1 MGNNQSVTSSLVE
14 LSYCTNGI
22 SCASLLYL
30 AAGSSSNKT
39 PKYEMNLV
47 NEKYETRMIGCKA
60 SCADGTGD
68 PTACHHVG
76 GVS

>member
-1 MGNNQSVTSSLVE
+1 MF
-14 LSYCTNGI
+14 
-22 SCASLLYL
+22 
-30 AAGSSSNKT
+30 GSSSNKT

-47 NEKYETRMIGCKA
+47 NEEYETRMIGYEA

-76 GVS
+76 EYGRGFLI